1 MSVGPCSIDQN
12 NAAPLK
18 EASRNP
24 DAIRVVDRAMSFR
37 LLHSDTQEIGSCT
50 FSTGAVPVL
59 MLAVAGATIEC
70 PGPSHAGLFFLW
82 RRESKNVGSLSK
94 SSHTRRGDRYCRPAN
109 PRRIVAVKSRIV
121 TSSFSRVR
129 QVPRHML

>member
-1 MSVGPCSIDQN
+1 MQLLYRRHPEIRMRFELLIEPCRS
-12 NAAPLK
+12 AF
-18 EASRNP
+18 
-24 DAIRVVDRAMSFR
+24 M
-37 LLHSDTQEIGSCT
+37 HSDTQEIGSCT

-70 PGPSHAGLFFLW
+70 PGPSHAGLFFLR